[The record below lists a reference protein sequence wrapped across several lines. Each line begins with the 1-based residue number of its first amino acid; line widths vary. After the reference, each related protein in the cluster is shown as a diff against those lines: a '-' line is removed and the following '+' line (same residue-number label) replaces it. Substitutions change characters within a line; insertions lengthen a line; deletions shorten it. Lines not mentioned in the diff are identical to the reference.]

1 MNQQQ
6 LVSSLGLAGFVA
18 LVVAQPVRADVNKV
32 TAIELIPTAAGI
44 EIVLKTTDNKPLQVF
59 TSSFGKTFVAN
70 IVNTQL
76 QLPDNKT
83 FRQENPIEGIAFVSV
98 NSVGA
103 NSIRIVVTGKTQLP
117 LGQVTQNQ
125 RGLVLS
131 LAVPSQT
138 TAQQPKPEPEPTTE
152 VESSDEQ
159 TENTTP
165 EATAEPTQ
173 PSDASDVQAEGEE
186 AIEVTVTA
194 TRTEEELEDIPR
206 SVTVITREQIEDQS
220 RLTRNLVDILGRT
233 VPGFSPPTN
242 RTNTF
247 GSTLRG
253 RDISVLIDGIP
264 QNTNLGSLPS
274 QLTTIDPEAAAFS

>member
-6 LVSSLGLAGFVA
+6 LVSSLGLARFVMV
-18 LVVAQPVRADVNKV
+18 VVAQPVRADVNKV
-32 TAIELIPTAAGI
+32 TAIELKQTANSI
-44 EIVLKTTDNKPLQVF
+44 EIVLKTTNNKPLQVF
-59 TSSFGKTFVAN
+59 ASSGKTFVAN
-70 IVNTQL
+70 VVNTQL

-103 NSIRIVVTGKTQLP
+103 NSIRIVATGKTQLP

-138 TAQQPKPEPEPTTE
+138 TAQKPKPEPTTE
-152 VESSDEQ
+152 VEPS
-159 TENTTP
+159 
-165 EATAEPTQ
+165 ATKPVQPTQ
-173 PSDASDVQAEGEE
+173 PSDEAKPDVQAEGEE
-186 AIEVTVTA
+186 PIEVTVTA
-194 TRTEEELEDIPR
+194 TSTEEPLEKIPR

-220 RLTRNLVDILGRT
+220 RFTRKTDILGRT
-233 VPGFSPPTN
+233 VPGLGPPTS

-264 QNTNLGSLPS
+264 QNANLGSIPA
-274 QLTTIDPEAAAFS
+274 QLTTSIAKQLNALK